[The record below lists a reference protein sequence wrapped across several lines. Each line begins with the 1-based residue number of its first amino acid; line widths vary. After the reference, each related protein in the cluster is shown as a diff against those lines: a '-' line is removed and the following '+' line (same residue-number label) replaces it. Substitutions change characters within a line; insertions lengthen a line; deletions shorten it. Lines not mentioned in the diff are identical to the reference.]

1 MMPKVSDRVM
11 VTGGAGYI
19 GSHVVVKLCEAGYR
33 PLVVDNFCN
42 SSRSVTGRLEKLTGR
57 AIEVMELDIL
67 DQNGLASVFEKARP
81 MAVIHCAGL
90 KSVSESVGNPLKY
103 YEQNIGGTMNLLKQ
117 MDNFSC
123 KQIVYSSSATVYG
136 EASKPPFDEL
146 AKTAP
151 SNPYGRTKLFIED
164 IMRDW
169 SAANEGRSAA
179 LMRYFNPIGADVSG
193 LIGENPNGIAN
204 NLMPLILGVVSG
216 WRDELLVFGDD
227 YETPD
232 GTGVRDY
239 IHVDDLARGHIAAL
253 EFTRSNDQTEVF
265 NLGTGTG
272 VSVLELISAFERV
285 TNQKVPH
292 KIVGRRPGDVAV
304 SMADPS
310 RSKHIL
316 KWQPEFDIE
325 RMCAD
330 SWRFCAR
337 NLAGDGP

>member
-1 MMPKVSDRVM
+1 MVLKVSDRVM

-19 GSHVVVKLCEAGYR
+19 GSHIVVKLCEAGYR

-42 SSRSVTGRLEKLTGR
+42 SSRSVTRRLEILTGR

-67 DQNGLASVFEKARP
+67 DQNGLASVFEESRP

-90 KSVSESVGNPLKY
+90 KSICESVGNPLKY
-103 YEQNIGGTMNLLKQ
+103 YEQNIGGTINLLKQ
-117 MDNFSC
+117 MDTFSC

-136 EASKPPFDEL
+136 ETSTPPFDEL
-146 AKTAP
+146 ARTAP

-164 IMRDW
+164 IIRDW
-169 SAANEGRSAA
+169 SAAKKGRSAA

-193 LIGENPNGIAN
+193 LIGENPNGIPN
-204 NLMPLILGVVSG
+204 NLMPLILSVASG

-253 EFTRSNDQTEVF
+253 EFTRSNDKTEVF

-272 VSVLELISAFERV
+272 VSVLELISAFERA

-292 KIVGRRPGDVAV
+292 QIVGRRPGDVAV

-310 RSKHIL
+310 HSKHIL
-316 KWQPEFDIE
+316 KWQVEFDID

-337 NLAGDGP
+337 NQAGNGC